1 MFYFLLI
8 SPPKSVRHRTI
19 IVIKVARFFCY
30 EFRFDLVTQAF
41 SFVVI
46 KLLNLEIVKV
56 RK

>member
-1 MFYFLLI
+1 MFYFLI
-8 SPPKSVRHRTI
+8 SPPKSVRRTI

-30 EFRFDLVTQAF
+30 KFRFDLVTQAF

-56 RK
+56 CK